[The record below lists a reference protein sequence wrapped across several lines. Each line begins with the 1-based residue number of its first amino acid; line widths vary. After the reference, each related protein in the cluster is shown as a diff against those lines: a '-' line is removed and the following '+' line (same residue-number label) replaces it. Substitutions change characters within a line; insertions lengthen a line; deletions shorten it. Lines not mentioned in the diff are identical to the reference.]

1 MGMPTQVFMEPIMA
15 RILAVDPGEK
25 YIGIAISDLT
35 GTLAR
40 PLTVLRHRSRK
51 EDAEAIAHL
60 ARTYQVACI
69 VVGQA
74 TDVQGQPT
82 TLQARRAANLARA
95 LQGRLNIPVILW
107 DESFTTQDA
116 RHIWNL
122 MRKRKRH
129 QTRPDAAAA
138 ALLLQSFLDA
148 RSPITLD

>member
-1 MGMPTQVFMEPIMA
+1 MA
-15 RILAVDPGEK
+15 RVLAVDPGEK

-51 EDAEAIAHL
+51 EDAEAIVHL

-74 TDVQGQPT
+74 TDAEGRPT

-95 LQGRLNIPVILW
+95 LRGRLNIPVILW

-116 RHIWNL
+116 RRIWNL
-122 MRKRKRH
+122 MRKRKRG
-129 QTRPDAAAA
+129 QARPDAAAA

-148 RSPITLD
+148 RTPASPH